1 MAIHYRGIGNFT
13 IRCKDFEKTVEYYTT
28 GLGFTRELDLHGP
41 DGTVTASYLRAAEGQ
56 YIVLLNEPYT
66 GTNDIDFRS
75 FFHMSLEGADF
86 EASNRA
92 LMERGV
98 PVYRGQVR
106 NNERATEPLSRYEPG
121 PCGGKS
127 LFTCDP
133 EGNSIEL
140 ATYTEN
146 SKQLKPAEY

>member
-13 IRCKDFEKTVEYYTT
+13 LRCRQFEKTVEYYTK
-28 GLGFTRELDLHGP
+28 GLGFTREFDLRGP
-41 DGTVTASYLRAAEGQ
+41 DGTISASYLRVADRQ
-56 YIVLLNEPYT
+56 YVVLIKEPYL
-66 GTNDIDFRS
+66 GTNCIDDRS
-75 FFHMSLEGADF
+75 FFHMCFEGDNF

-121 PCGGKS
+121 PCGSRS

-133 EGNSIEL
+133 EDNSIEL
-140 ATYTEN
+140 MTYTEN
-146 SKQLKPAEY
+146 SKQFQPGEY